1 MPSRG
6 LRSEAQG
13 VQDRMMEGVS
23 WSAPAVPGSSS
34 SLEEE
39 THSSHILT
47 LQMGKLRPRE
57 RCELSEGTSG
67 FPGGETEAS
76 WREELA
82 LLTGTD

>member
-1 MPSRG
+1 MKG
-6 LRSEAQG
+6 A
-13 VQDRMMEGVS
+13 S

-47 LQMGKLRPRE
+47 LQMGKLRPRK

-67 FPGGETEAS
+67 FPGGGKLRLPGEKNLPFRQGQTNNVIEIYI
-76 WREELA
+76 
-82 LLTGTD
+82 